1 MGNALPAL
9 LKTNCFHDLIYYV
22 LNESECHSTCAD
34 FCSCGCET
42 HQVEQPEGD
51 SGSEIEVEV
60 ENCCSIRKT

>member
-22 LNESECHSTCAD
+22 LNESECHSNCAD

-42 HQVEQPEGD
+42 HQVEQPEGNSD
-51 SGSEIEVEV
+51 SEIEVEV
-60 ENCCSIRKT
+60 ENCCYLRKS